1 MKPKRYIMN
10 FYDLIHKMDMAGLI
24 DEPDI
29 FAAISD
35 IEIAVHKLEQAFDS
49 DIQGDQRK
57 QS

>member
-1 MKPKRYIMN
+1 MKPKRYISK

-35 IEIAVHKLEQAFDS
+35 IEIAIHKLEQAFDREIR
-49 DIQGDQRK
+49 DGRCK
-57 QS
+57 HP